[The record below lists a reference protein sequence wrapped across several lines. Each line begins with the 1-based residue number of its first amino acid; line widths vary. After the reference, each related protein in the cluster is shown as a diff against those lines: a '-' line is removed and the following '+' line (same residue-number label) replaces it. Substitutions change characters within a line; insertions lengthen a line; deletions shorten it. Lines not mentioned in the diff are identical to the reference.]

1 MRRCAPGV
9 SGGPYKQRVRPSHP
23 EGARWWG
30 RVLHPAL
37 SPSVLRLSLCS
48 RRRRGG
54 SDALRSQLFRIHMQ
68 RSSVAGMTKS
78 RLPRGEGRILNHP
91 GCDYDDCRQW
101 KPAGKHKPGR
111 VGLLAESWPT
121 SFCCSDFSLL
131 SRYATMIRGR
141 GLWYREGTGDR
152 DRGRRGATVHWR
164 LQRKRGKN

>member
-1 MRRCAPGV
+1 
-9 SGGPYKQRVRPSHP
+9 
-23 EGARWWG
+23 
-30 RVLHPAL
+30 
-37 SPSVLRLSLCS
+37 
-48 RRRRGG
+48 
-54 SDALRSQLFRIHMQ
+54 MQ

-91 GCDYDDCRQW
+91 RCDYDDCRQW

-164 LQRKRGKN
+164 LQRKRGKNCNPFLPFLAFFLLFCGLAFFRLHCHDTGNIFPSGGRRLLTGNCSQL